1 MAEENE
7 SGQRTEEPTPK
18 KLEEARKQGQIAS
31 SREVN
36 HWFMILAASIVVM
49 ALAPAFSRQVAR
61 AMLRF
66 VEAPDLIAVDARGLN
81 EALGGMLGDLAL
93 AFTPI
98 FLLFIIAAAAP
109 SLLQSG
115 FLISFERIE
124 PKLEK
129 ISLLKGFERLF
140 SLRSITE
147 FGKGILKISVVG
159 AVATMLL
166 LPSMEKIYQ
175 MPTLAMPDLMI
186 VIQDLSV
193 RLLLGVLAIMT
204 VVAAVD
210 FLYQRFEFLKSM
222 RMSRQEI
229 RDELRQSE
237 GDPMVKGKL
246 RQIRMERARRRM
258 MANVPKADVVITN
271 PTHFAVALA
280 YKPSEMA
287 APRVIAKG
295 ADLIAARIREVAEQH
310 KVPVVENPPLAR
322 ALFATVDL
330 EEEIPAEHY
339 RAVAE
344 IISYVF
350 RLKGR
355 EVPR

>member
-7 SGQRTEEPTPK
+7 SGQRTEEPTPR
-18 KLEEARKQGQIAS
+18 KLEEARKQGQFAH

-36 HWFMILAASIVVM
+36 HWFMILAASVVVM
-49 ALAPAFSRQVAR
+49 ALAPAFSQQVAR
-61 AMLRF
+61 AMQRF
-66 VEAPDLIAVDARGLN
+66 VEAPDLIATDARGLSH
-81 EALGGMLGDLAL
+81 ALGDMLGQLAL
-93 AFTPI
+93 AFLPV
-98 FLLFIIAAAAP
+98 FLLFIVAAALP
-109 SLLQSG
+109 TFLQTG

-129 ISLLKGFERLF
+129 ISLIKGFERLF

-147 FGKGILKISVVG
+147 FGKGILKIAVVG
-159 AVATMLL
+159 AAATMLL
-166 LPSMEKIYQ
+166 MPSMEKIYQ
-175 MPTLAMPDLMI
+175 MQTLAMPDLMI
-186 VIQDLSV
+186 VIQDMAV
-193 RLLLGVLAIMT
+193 RLLLGVLAIMS

-229 RDELRQSE
+229 RDELKQTE
-237 GDPMVKGKL
+237 GDPMVKSRL

-280 YKPSEMA
+280 YKPQEMA
-287 APRVIAKG
+287 APRVVAKG
-295 ADLIAARIREVAEQH
+295 ADAIAQRIREVAQEN

-322 ALFATVDL
+322 ALYATVEL
-330 EEEIPAEHY
+330 EQEIPAEHY

-355 EVPR
+355 ELPR

>member
-1 MAEENE
+1 VAEENE
-7 SGQRTEEPTPK
+7 SGQRTEEPTPR
-18 KLEEARKQGQIAS
+18 KLEEARKQGQFAH

-49 ALAPAFSRQVAR
+49 ALAPAFSKQIAR
-61 AMLRF
+61 AMTRF
-66 VEAPDLIAVDARGLN
+66 IDAPDLIATDARGLTH
-81 EALGGMLGDLAL
+81 ALGDMLGDLAI
-93 AFTPI
+93 AFMPI
-98 FLLFIIAAAAP
+98 FLLFIIAAVAP
-109 SLLQSG
+109 TFLQTG

-129 ISLLKGFERLF
+129 ISLIKGFERLF

-147 FGKGILKISVVG
+147 FGKGLLKIAVVG

-166 LPSMEKIYQ
+166 MPSMAKIYQ
-175 MPTLAMPDLMI
+175 MPTLDMVDLMI
-186 VIQDLSV
+186 VIQDLAV

-204 VVAAVD
+204 LVAGAD

-229 RDELRQSE
+229 KEELRQSE
-237 GDPMVKGKL
+237 GDPMVKSRL

-271 PTHFAVALA
+271 PTHYAVALS
-280 YKPSEMA
+280 YKPESMA
-287 APRVIAKG
+287 APRLVAKG
-295 ADLIAARIREVAEQH
+295 ADLIAQRIREVAREH

-322 ALFATVDL
+322 ALYAAVDL
-330 EEEIPAEHY
+330 EDEIPAEHY

-344 IISYVF
+344 VISYVF
-350 RLKGR
+350 RLQGR
-355 EVPR
+355 RVGP